1 MGCKGRGW
9 NFPFRP
15 LEEVLKKIKGN
26 GKALGKKGE
35 GGKTDTNKA
44 RDEIVAFCPG
54 ERKGA
59 GRFRAETGQ
68 DDLTAPELSKLH
80 TLH

>member
-26 GKALGKKGE
+26 GKALEKKGE
-35 GGKTDTNKA
+35 GGNTDTNKA
-44 RDEIVAFCPG
+44 REEIVPSAPG
-54 ERKGA
+54 KEG
-59 GRFRAETGQ
+59 
-68 DDLTAPELSKLH
+68 ELKVSGLRLAK
-80 TLH
+80 TI